1 MTSRKNRGLGRG
13 LSALMNDLSLTE
25 QEAPL
30 GGPSDE
36 LEAPLKT
43 SEDPVSRETVKGRK
57 QAVRD
62 AEIAALERE
71 LLNNHKAT
79 RTSLEPLSTGDNKA
93 EKTAPA
99 TPLTHNADKDQ
110 PETQEQ
116 SPIASVAIDRLVRNP
131 NQPRK
136 VFEREAMDDLVRS
149 IQEKGVLQPVLVR
162 PVEANTR
169 SDTRQYYQIVAG
181 ERRWQAALKSG
192 LNAIPILVRELSDSD
207 VLEIGV
213 IENVQR
219 ADLNPLEEAMAYEQL
234 IAEFGRTQADISK
247 SIGKS
252 RSHVANTIRLL
263 GLSERGRE
271 LLLSGDLTAGHARAV
286 LSASEPDALV
296 EAILEQGLSV
306 RDAENWAKG
315 DQRENSSPAADSR
328 TKKPTK
334 TADIT
339 ALETELRDRT
349 GLTSDIRHKGKG
361 GEIRLKYRNL
371 EEMDRIL
378 AHLRK
383 A

>member
-30 GGPSDE
+30 GSPSDE

-57 QAVRD
+57 QAVRN

-71 LLNNHKAT
+71 LLNNHKPS
-79 RTSLEPLSTGDNKA
+79 RTTLEPLRVDENQA
-93 EKTAPA
+93 
-99 TPLTHNADKDQ
+99 
-110 PETQEQ
+110 ETQQAAPQPSQQTQGETQ
-116 SPIASVAIDRLVRNP
+116 SDTPISSVAIDRLVRNP

-162 PVEANTR
+162 PVEADTR

-181 ERRWQAALKSG
+181 ERRWQAALKAG
-192 LNAIPILVRELSDSD
+192 LNAIPILVRDLSDSD

-234 IAEFGRTQADISK
+234 ITEFGRTQADIAK

-252 RSHVANTIRLL
+252 RAHVANTIRLL

-306 RDAENWAKG
+306 RDAEKWAKN
-315 DQRENSSPAADSR
+315 DHRNSHDNGAGTPRNKLS
-328 TKKPTK
+328 K

-339 ALETELRDRT
+339 SLENDLRNLT
-349 GLTSDIRHKGKG
+349 GLNTDIRHKGKG